1 MANRTRGKVF
11 CVPVTTEE
19 EQQIL
24 LNVKKSKMNSISA
37 YFRKMALDG
46 MIVKIDLSEVKENT
60 VAINR
65 IGNNI
70 NQIAKRMN
78 STNDFSSNSVEQI
91 INMMG
96 EVMQMQ
102 RKILLSFNK
111 VIK

>member
-1 MANRTRGKVF
+1 
-11 CVPVTTEE
+11 
-19 EQQIL
+19 
-24 LNVKKSKMNSISA
+24 
-37 YFRKMALDG
+37 MALDG